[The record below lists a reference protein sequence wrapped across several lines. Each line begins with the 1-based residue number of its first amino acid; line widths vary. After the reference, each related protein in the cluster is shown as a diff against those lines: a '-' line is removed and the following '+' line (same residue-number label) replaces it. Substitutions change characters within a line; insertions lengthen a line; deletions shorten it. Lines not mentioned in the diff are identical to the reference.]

1 MATNEVYYPGD
12 TLPLPVP
19 AGTKSGDPVVVGTI
33 AGIAMED
40 RDAAGNAPVR
50 VKGVFKLS
58 VTGYDGSK
66 NVAIG
71 VGGKVY
77 YTAPSGT
84 TPAIINADATDGAE
98 FGVAL
103 KAIAS
108 GADDAVVATI
118 PVALKG
124 GI

>member
-19 AGTKSGDPVVVGTI
+19 EGTKSGDPVVVGTI

-58 VTGYDGSK
+58 VTGHDGSK
-66 NVAIG
+66 TAAIG
-71 VGGKVY
+71 VGDKVY
-77 YTAPSGT
+77 YTAPSGG
-84 TPAIINADATDGAE
+84 TPAIIDANASTGAE

-103 KAIAS
+103 GAIAKGS
-108 GADDAVVATI
+108 GDAVVATI

>member
-1 MATNEVYYPGD
+1 MAKNEVYYPGD

-19 AGTKSGDPVVVGTI
+19 EGTKSGDPVVVGTI

-58 VTGYDGSK
+58 VTGYDGGK
-66 NVAIG
+66 TAAIG

-77 YTAPSGT
+77 YTAPSGE
-84 TPAIINADATDGAE
+84 TPAIINANASTGAE

-103 KAIAS
+103 KAIAK
-108 GADDAVVATI
+108 GETDAVVATI

>member
-1 MATNEVYYPGD
+1 MAKNEVYYPGD
-12 TLPLPVP
+12 ALPLPVP

-33 AGIAMED
+33 AGVALEN

-58 VTGYDGSK
+58 VTGHDGTENK
-66 NVAIG
+66 AIG
-71 VGGKVY
+71 KGDKVY
-77 YTAPSGT
+77 YTAPSGE
-84 TPAIINADATDGAE
+84 TPAIIDANATTGKE

-103 KAIAS
+103 EAIAA
-108 GADDAVVATI
+108 GAADAVVAEI

>member
-50 VKGVFKLS
+50 VKGVFNLS
-58 VTGYDGSK
+58 VTGHDGSK
-66 NVAIG
+66 TAAIG
-71 VGGKVY
+71 VGDTVY
-77 YTAPSGT
+77 YTAPSSG
-84 TPAIINADATDGAE
+84 TPAIINVNASTGTE

-103 KAIAS
+103 KAIAKGS
-108 GADDAVVATI
+108 SDAIVATI

>member
-1 MATNEVYYPGD
+1 MAKNELYYPGD
-12 TLPLPVP
+12 TIPLPVP
-19 AGTKSGDPVVVGTI
+19 EGTKSGDPVVVGTI

-58 VTGYDGSK
+58 VTGRDGTSTK
-66 NVAIG
+66 AINVG
-71 VGGKVY
+71 DKVY
-77 YTAPSGT
+77 YTALSGESS
-84 TPAIINADATDGAE
+84 AIIDASATAGKE

-103 KAIAS
+103 GAIAE
-108 GADDAVVATI
+108 GADDPVVATI
-118 PVALKG
+118 PVVLKG

>member
-19 AGTKSGDPVVVGTI
+19 AGTESGDPVVIGTI
-33 AGIAMED
+33 AGVALED

-58 VTGYDGSK
+58 VTGSNGSATA
-66 NVAIG
+66 AIA
-71 VGGKVY
+71 VGGTVY
-77 YTAPSGT
+77 YTAPSGD
-84 TPAIINADATDGAE
+84 TPAIIDANATTGAE

-103 KAIAS
+103 RAIAKGS
-108 GADDAVVATI
+108 GDAVVVTI

>member
-1 MATNEVYYPGD
+1 MAKNEVYYPGNAI
-12 TLPLPVP
+12 PLPVP
-19 AGTKSGDPVVVGTI
+19 EGTKSGDPVVVGTI

-58 VTGYDGSK
+58 VTGHDGNSNK
-66 NVAIG
+66 AIA
-71 VGGKVY
+71 VGGTVY
-77 YTAPSGT
+77 YTAPSGGR
-84 TPAIINADATDGAE
+84 PAIIDANKTTGAE

-103 KAIAS
+103 KAIAA
-108 GADDAVVATI
+108 GATDAI

>member
-1 MATNEVYYPGD
+1 MAKNEVYYPGD

-58 VTGYDGSK
+58 VTGHDGNSNK
-66 NVAIG
+66 AIA
-71 VGGKVY
+71 VGGTVY
-77 YTAPSGT
+77 YTAPSGGR
-84 TPAIINADATDGAE
+84 PAIIDANKTTGAE

-103 KAIAS
+103 KAIAA
-108 GADDAVVATI
+108 GATDAI

>member
-19 AGTKSGDPVVVGTI
+19 AGTKSGDPVVIGTI
-33 AGIAMED
+33 AGVALED

-50 VKGVFKLS
+50 VKGVFMLS
-58 VTGYDGSK
+58 VTGRDGASDK
-66 NVAIG
+66 AIA
-71 VGGKVY
+71 VGDKVY
-77 YTAPSGT
+77 YTVPSGGT
-84 TPAIINADATDGAE
+84 SAIIDVSATAGEE

-103 KAIAS
+103 KAIAA
-108 GADDAVVATI
+108 GATATI

>member
-1 MATNEVYYPGD
+1 MAKNEVYYPGD

-33 AGIAMED
+33 AGVALED

-58 VTGYDGSK
+58 VTGQDGSGNK
-66 NVAIG
+66 AIS
-71 VGGKVY
+71 VGDKVY
-77 YTAPSGT
+77 YTAPSSGT
-84 TPAIINADATDGAE
+84 SAIIDANASTGAE

-103 KAIAS
+103 GAISA
-108 GADDAVVATI
+108 GATDAVVATI

>member
-1 MATNEVYYPGD
+1 MAKNEVYYPGN
-12 TLPLPVP
+12 TIPLPVP
-19 AGTKSGDPVVVGTI
+19 EGTKSGDPVVVGTI

-58 VTGYDGSK
+58 VTGRDGNATK
-66 NVAIG
+66 AINVG
-71 VGGKVY
+71 DKVY
-77 YTAPSGT
+77 YTPPSGG
-84 TPAIINADATDGAE
+84 TPAINANAAGIE

-103 KAIAS
+103 GAIAEGTS
-108 GADDAVVATI
+108 DAVVATI
-118 PVALKG
+118 PVVLKG

>member
-58 VTGYDGSK
+58 VTGNDGASNK
-66 NVAIG
+66 AIA
-71 VGGKVY
+71 VGDTVY
-77 YTAPSGT
+77 YTAPSGE
-84 TPAIINADATDGAE
+84 TPATIDANATDGAE

-108 GADDAVVATI
+108 GATATI

>member
-1 MATNEVYYPGD
+1 MAKNEVYYPGD
-12 TLPLPVP
+12 AIPLPVP
-19 AGTKSGDPVVVGTI
+19 EGTKSGDPVVVGTI

-58 VTGYDGSK
+58 VTGRDETENK
-66 NVAIG
+66 AINVG
-71 VGGKVY
+71 DKVY
-77 YTAPSGT
+77 YTAPSGG
-84 TPAIINADATDGAE
+84 TPAIIDANATTGKE

-103 KAIAS
+103 AAIAK
-108 GADDAVVATI
+108 GAPDAVVATI

>member
-1 MATNEVYYPGD
+1 MAKNEVYYPGD

-19 AGTKSGDPVVVGTI
+19 AGTKSGDPVVIGTI
-33 AGIAMED
+33 AGVALED
-40 RDAAGNAPVR
+40 RDAVGNAPVR

-58 VTGYDGSK
+58 VTGHDGTSNK
-66 NVAIG
+66 AIT
-71 VGGKVY
+71 VGDTVY
-77 YTAPSGT
+77 YTAPSGQ
-84 TPAIINADATDGAE
+84 TPAIINSNATTGKE

-103 KAIAS
+103 EAIATS
-108 GADDAVVATI
+108 AGDAVVATI

>member
-19 AGTKSGDPVVVGTI
+19 AGTKSGDPVVIGTI

-58 VTGYDGSK
+58 VTGHDGNSNK
-66 NVAIG
+66 AINVG
-71 VGGKVY
+71 DKVY
-77 YTAPSGT
+77 YTAPSEGS
-84 TPAIINADATDGAE
+84 PAIIDANATGAE

-103 KAIAS
+103 KAIAK
-108 GADDAVVATI
+108 GETNAVVATI

>member
-1 MATNEVYYPGD
+1 MAKNEVYYPGD

-33 AGIAMED
+33 AGVALEN

-50 VKGVFKLS
+50 VKGVYKLS
-58 VTGYDGSK
+58 VTGHDGTSNK
-66 NVAIG
+66 AIG
-71 VGGKVY
+71 IGDKVY
-77 YTAPSGT
+77 YTAP
-84 TPAIINADATDGAE
+84 AIIDANATAGAE
-98 FGVAL
+98 YGVAL
-103 KAIAS
+103 GAIAS
-108 GADDAVVATI
+108 GATDAVVAEI

>member
-19 AGTKSGDPVVVGTI
+19 AGTKSGDPVVIGTI
-33 AGIAMED
+33 AGVALED
-40 RDAAGNAPVR
+40 RDTAGNAPVR

-58 VTGYDGSK
+58 VTGHDGSK
-66 NVAIG
+66 NEAIG
-71 VGGKVY
+71 VGDKVY
-77 YTAPSGT
+77 YTAPSGG
-84 TPAIINADATDGAE
+84 TPAIINANASAGAE

-103 KAIAS
+103 GAIAS

>member
-19 AGTKSGDPVVVGTI
+19 AGTKSGDPVVIGTI
-33 AGIAMED
+33 AGVALED

-50 VKGVFKLS
+50 VNGVYKLA
-58 VTGYDGSK
+58 VTGHDGTSNK
-66 NVAIG
+66 AIG
-71 VGGKVY
+71 VGDKVY
-77 YTAPSGT
+77 YTAPSGG
-84 TPAIINADATDGAE
+84 TPAIIDANATTGKE

-103 KAIAS
+103 KAIAA
-108 GADDAVVATI
+108 GATDPVVATI

>member
-1 MATNEVYYPGD
+1 MAKNEVYYPGD

-19 AGTKSGDPVVVGTI
+19 EGTKSGDPVVVGTI
-33 AGIAMED
+33 AGVALED

-58 VTGYDGSK
+58 VTGHDGTANK
-66 NVAIG
+66 AIG
-71 VGGKVY
+71 VGDKVY
-77 YTAPSGT
+77 YTAPSGG
-84 TPAIINADATDGAE
+84 TPAIIDANATTGKE

-103 KAIAS
+103 KAIAA
-108 GADDAVVATI
+108 GATDPVVATI

>member
-19 AGTKSGDPVVVGTI
+19 EGTKSGDPVVVGTI

-40 RDAAGNAPVR
+40 CDAAGNAPVR

-58 VTGYDGSK
+58 VTGQDGSGNK
-66 NVAIG
+66 AINVG
-71 VGGKVY
+71 DKVY
-77 YTAPSGT
+77 YTTPSGG
-84 TPAIINADATDGAE
+84 TPAINANATGAE

-103 KAIAS
+103 KAITA
-108 GADDAVVATI
+108 GATETI

>member
-1 MATNEVYYPGD
+1 MAKNEVYYPGD
-12 TLPLPVP
+12 AIPLPVP
-19 AGTKSGDPVVVGTI
+19 EGTKSGDPVVVGTI

-58 VTGYDGSK
+58 VTGHDGTSTK
-66 NVAIG
+66 AIA
-71 VGGKVY
+71 VGDKVY
-77 YTAPSGT
+77 YTAPSGG
-84 TPAIINADATDGAE
+84 TPIINANASAGAE

-103 KAIAS
+103 GAIAKGS
-108 GADDAVVATI
+108 GAAVVATI
-118 PVALKG
+118 PVLLKG